1 MWNRISSDSSDSS
14 DSFEITGSSS
24 SFVPCKGVSG
34 SVPFFNLGAVCEL
47 LLLNSRLVGVGGG

>member
-1 MWNRISSDSSDSS
+1 MWNRVSSDSS